1 MNKFKLEML
10 EYAKEFCRRLNGIF
24 KDQIS
29 YVYKITILQDTERNS
44 FTVNLGID
52 TDNNFIISRNK
63 IRFFTYNQFEKF
75 SEEEKK
81 EYSGNFYNAS
91 IMGKK
96 KEEFT
101 MENLDVDF
109 WKICNFNYLQNK
121 EEEGVENKMKE
132 DKEYIRFIL
141 WYDLLKNHFL
151 NSTELECDLVY
162 EKCSKIADDFLVSEY
177 NSNNKSLYDCVA
189 DYVRSQRCSNLI
201 NSLEG
206 NHTKTLDEWKKST
219 DEIFADFC
227 KPEDIVDQ
235 SIVNYFINSL
245 PPICLGENFVQAGG
259 VYVNTLDKE
268 DNLFKPTYTTFEK
281 EDGKWVYKG
290 NCFAGKNVDMTYAD
304 SNLVNSINKEIKQVG
319 YIEDSIID
327 RFTEMKEKFNWKL
340 DLNENVFEKVLEKI
354 KEDDELAVVL
364 DETIGSAI
372 VEVKDKLLA
381 CEEEE
386 ASERE

>member
-10 EYAKEFCRRLNGIF
+10 EYSKEFCRRLNELF
-24 KDQIS
+24 KDEIS
-29 YVYKITILQDTERNS
+29 YVYKITILQDTERDI
-44 FTVNLGID
+44 FTVDLGID
-52 TDNNFIISRNK
+52 VNNGLITAKNK

-91 IMGKK
+91 IMRKK

-101 MENLDVDF
+101 MKNLDVDF

-162 EKCSKIADDFLVSEY
+162 EKCSKIADDFMVSEY

-201 NSLEG
+201 NSLEE
-206 NHTKTLDEWKKST
+206 NHTKTLEEWYKSKAET
-219 DEIFADFC
+219 FTDFC
-227 KPEDIVDQ
+227 KPGDVVAQ
-235 SIVNYFINSL
+235 SIVDYFINSL
-245 PPICLGENFVQAGG
+245 PPICFGENFIQAGG
-259 VYVNTLDKE
+259 VFDNSLDKE
-268 DNLFKPTYTTFEK
+268 DNLLKPTYTTFEK
-281 EDGKWVYKG
+281 ENGNWIYKG
-290 NCFAGKNVDMTYAD
+290 NCFREKNVDMTYTN
-304 SNLVNSINKEIKQVG
+304 SNLISSINKEINQVG

-364 DETIGSAI
+364 DDSIGSAI
-372 VEVKDKLLA
+372 VEVKDTLLA

-386 ASERE
+386 ASER